1 MTDLISNASS
11 TFADNLGFSWSSVV
25 DYMLINLKLVIGT
38 GLGVLTSLLPT
49 IVGIVFIGA
58 VVYFVYRAFR
68 FFRH

>member
-1 MTDLISNASS
+1 
-11 TFADNLGFSWSSVV
+11 
-25 DYMLINLKLVIGT
+25 MLINLKLVIGT